1 MRSHGCGDL
10 RADHAGQAVQ
20 LCGWV
25 DRRRDHGGVIFVDLR
40 DRSGTVQITVDP
52 DLGAA
57 AFAVA
62 EHLRNETV
70 LRVSGTVRPRPPESL
85 NERLA
90 TGAIEVLAS
99 EITVLN
105 ALKANL
111 PFPVSVHDEE
121 TVREELRLKYRYLDL
136 RRERMAANLRLRH
149 ATVRAI
155 RAFLEEAEGFL
166 EVETPVLTRST
177 PEGARDYL
185 VPSRVCGGE
194 WFALPQS
201 PQLFKQLLMVGG
213 VERYYQIARCFR
225 DEDLRADRQPEF
237 TQLDMEMSFLDQER
251 ILALNEGLI
260 AAVWKA
266 VKGIDLP
273 RPFPR
278 LPWAD
283 AMERY
288 GTDRPDTRYGLE
300 LVNVS
305 DLVAD
310 MGFKVFSGAVAA
322 GGAVKCIAVP
332 GGNEAL
338 SNVRIKPGGD
348 VFSEAQKAGA
358 GGLAFIRVREN
369 GEIDTIGAIKDN
381 LSEAKKAELLAR
393 TGAQPGTLLLFGA
406 GDTATVNK
414 ALDRVRQFLARELG
428 LVPKDPKDPV
438 EALRRS
444 NTLDL
449 EKAEKARWNFLWVV
463 NFPMFEFN
471 KDENR
476 YEALHHPFCA
486 PNADDL
492 GSDPAAWAER
502 LPTARAQAYDLV
514 LNGLELGGGSLRIH
528 DSALQRQV
536 LQTIG
541 LPLEEANRQFGFL
554 MEALD
559 LGAPPHGG
567 IAYGLDRLVMLLAGE
582 ESIRDTIAFPKTQQ
596 ARCLLTGAPADVD
609 DKQLLELHVAS
620 TWVAE
625 DHDKAPV

>member
-1 MRSHGCGDL
+1 MGAVGKSPIRLLSTMRSHGCGDL
-10 RADHAGQAVQ
+10 RPDATGQAVH

-52 DLGAA
+52 DLGAE

-62 EHLRNETV
+62 EHLRHETV
-70 LRVSGTVRPRPPESL
+70 VQVAGTVRERPAESI
-85 NERLA
+85 NEKLS
-90 TGAIEVLAS
+90 TGRVEVLAGA
-99 EITVLN
+99 ITVLN
-105 ALKANL
+105 AVKGNL

-121 TVREELRLKYRYLDL
+121 NTREELRLRHRYLDL
-136 RRERMAANLRLRH
+136 RRERMARNLRLRH
-149 ATVRAI
+149 QAVQAMR
-155 RAFLEEAEGFL
+155 RHLEDAGFI
-166 EVETPVLTRST
+166 EVETPILTRST

-213 VERYYQIARCFR
+213 LERYYQIARCFR

-237 TQLDMEMSFLDQER
+237 TQLDLEMSFMDQEQ
-251 ILALNEGLI
+251 ILELNEGLI

-266 VKGIDLP
+266 VKGIELP

-278 LPWAD
+278 MSWHE

-288 GTDRPDTRYGLE
+288 GTDRPDTRYGME

-322 GGAVKCIAVP
+322 GGSVKVLPVP
-332 GGNEAL
+332 GGNDAI

-358 GGLAFIRVREN
+358 GGLAFIRVREG

-381 LSEAKKAELLAR
+381 LSDAQKAELLAR

-414 ALDRVRQFLARELG
+414 ALDRVRQYLARELG
-428 LVPKDPKDPV
+428 LVQPDR
-438 EALRRS
+438 ENAS
-444 NTLDL
+444 
-449 EKAEKARWNFLWVV
+449 WNFLWVV
-463 NFPMFEFN
+463 DFPMFEFN
-471 KDENR
+471 QDENR
-476 YEALHHPFCA
+476 LEALHHPFCA
-486 PNADDL
+486 PNAEDL
-492 GSDPAAWAER
+492 GADPAAWADT

-541 LPLEEANRQFGFL
+541 LPLEEAERQFGFL

-559 LGAPPHGG
+559 MGAPPHGG
-567 IAYGLDRLVMLLAGE
+567 LAYGVDRIVMLLAGE

-596 ARCLLTGAPADVD
+596 ARCLLTQAPADVSAR
-609 DKQLLELHVAS
+609 QLEELHVAS
-620 TWVAE
+620 TWVDGE
-625 DHDKAPV
+625 S

>member
-10 RADHAGQAVQ
+10 RADHAGQDVQ

-25 DRRRDHGGVIFVDLR
+25 DRRRDHGGVIFIDLR
-40 DRSGTVQITVDP
+40 DRSGAVQITVDP
-52 DLGAA
+52 DQGPA

-70 LRVSGTVRPRPPESL
+70 LRVSGRVRPRPAASL

-90 TGAIEVLAS
+90 TGAIEVLATTI
-99 EITVLN
+99 EVLN
-105 ALKANL
+105 TVKGNL

-121 TVREELRLKYRYLDL
+121 NTREELRLKYRYLDL
-136 RRERMAANLRLRH
+136 RRERMNRNLRLR
-149 ATVRAI
+149 ARTIQAAR
-155 RAFLEEAEGFL
+155 RFLEDEGFI

-213 VERYYQIARCFR
+213 IERYYQVARCFR

-237 TQLDMEMSFLDQER
+237 TQLDIETSFLDQEQ

-260 AAVWKA
+260 AAIWKA
-266 VKGIDLP
+266 VKGIELP
-273 RPFPR
+273 LPFPR
-278 LPWAD
+278 LSWHE
-283 AMERY
+283 AMARY
-288 GTDRPDTRYGLE
+288 GTDRPDTRYGME
-300 LVNVS
+300 LVDVS

-322 GGAVKCIAVP
+322 GGAVKVLPVP
-332 GGNEAL
+332 GGNEAI

-358 GGLAFIRVREN
+358 GGLAFIRVREG

-381 LSEAKKAELLAR
+381 LTDEKKAELLAR
-393 TGAQPGTLLLFGA
+393 TGAEPGTLLLFGA

-428 LVPKDPKDPV
+428 LVQP
-438 EALRRS
+438 ERE
-444 NTLDL
+444 NET
-449 EKAEKARWNFLWVV
+449 WNFLWVV
-463 NFPMFEFN
+463 DFPMFEFN
-471 KDENR
+471 AGENR
-476 YEALHHPFCA
+476 LEALHHPFCA
-486 PNADDL
+486 PNAEDL
-492 GSDPAAWAER
+492 GTDPAAWVTT

-541 LPLEEANRQFGFL
+541 LPLEEAERQFGFL
-554 MEALD
+554 IEALD
-559 LGAPPHGG
+559 MGAPPHGG
-567 IAYGLDRLVMLLAGE
+567 LAYGVDRIVMLLAGE

-596 ARCLLTGAPADVD
+596 ARCLMTQAPADVTP
-609 DKQLLELHVAS
+609 KQLEELHVTS
-620 TWVAE
+620 TWQPE
-625 DHDKAPV
+625 QS